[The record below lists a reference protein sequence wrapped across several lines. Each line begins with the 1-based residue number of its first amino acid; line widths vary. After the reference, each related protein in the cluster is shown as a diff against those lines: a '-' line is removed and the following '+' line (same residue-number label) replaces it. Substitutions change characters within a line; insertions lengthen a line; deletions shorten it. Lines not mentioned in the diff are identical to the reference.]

1 MISRFLRTGTAL
13 LLVLGWKALAV
24 DKIPINEDESKVSPY
39 TLPDPL
45 VFTDG
50 RPVKDA
56 AAWQQRRAEIL
67 ELYRTHVYGRTPKG
81 LPRKKATV
89 TSEDHN
95 ALGGLATRKL
105 IHVPLLW
112 NDKGPALDILLYL
125 PNAAKQPV
133 PAFVGYNFNGNHAVT
148 TDPGVPLARSWIEN
162 RRENFITNNV
172 ANEQSRGCEASAW
185 PIEHI
190 LARGYAVATIY
201 YGDVEADFAEGWKQS
216 LRGAAAK
223 GGTNHVFAP
232 DEWGAIGAWSW
243 GLSRA
248 MDYLETDSAVDG
260 KRVAVIG
267 HSRLGKTS
275 LWAGA
280 QDERFALVIAN
291 ESGEGGAALA
301 RRWFGETVWRINAS
315 FPHWFCGRFKDYNEN
330 VPALP
335 VDQHELIAL
344 MAPRPVYVA
353 SAEDDKW
360 ADPRGEF
367 LGAKHAE
374 PVYALFGKFGLGVAD
389 MPAVN
394 TPVGGTIGYHIRT
407 GKHALTAY
415 DWDQYMSFADRHL
428 TKAGQ

>member
-1 MISRFLRTGTAL
+1 MFA
-13 LLVLGWKALAV
+13 LVLGWKALAV
-24 DKIPINEDESKVSPY
+24 DNIPINEDESKVPPY

-45 VFTDG
+45 VFADG
-50 RPVKDA
+50 RPVKDT
-56 AAWQQRRAEIL
+56 AAWQKRRAEIL
-67 ELYRTHVYGRTPKG
+67 ELYRDHIYGRTPTG

-89 TSEDHN
+89 TSVDPK

-105 IHVPLLW
+105 IHVPLTE
-112 NDKGPALDILLYL
+112 NAQGPALDLLLYL
-125 PNAAKQPV
+125 PNAARGPV

-148 TDPGVPLARSWIEN
+148 LDPGVPLARSWIEN
-162 RRENFITNNV
+162 RRENFITNNM
-172 ANEQSRGCEASAW
+172 ANEQSRGCEAAAW
-185 PIEHI
+185 PIERI
-190 LARGYAVATIY
+190 LARRYGLATLY
-201 YGDVEADFAEGWKQS
+201 YGDVEADFATGWKQS
-216 LRGAAAK
+216 LRGAVAK
-223 GGTNHVFAP
+223 DGTNHVFAP
-232 DEWGAIGAWSW
+232 GEWGAIGAWAW

-248 MDYLETDSAVDG
+248 LDYLETDAAVDA
-260 KRVAVIG
+260 KRVSVIG

-280 QDERFALVIAN
+280 QDQRFALVIAN

-315 FPHWFCGRFKDYNEN
+315 FPHWFCGRFKDYNQN

-353 SAEDDKW
+353 SAEDDRW

-367 LGAKHAE
+367 LSTKHAE
-374 PVYALFGKFGLGVAD
+374 PVYALFGRPGLGVTE

-394 TPVGGTIGYHIRT
+394 TAVGGTLGYHIRT
-407 GKHALTAY
+407 GKHGLTAY
-415 DWDQYMSFADRHL
+415 DWEQYLDFADKQMKPASR
-428 TKAGQ
+428 